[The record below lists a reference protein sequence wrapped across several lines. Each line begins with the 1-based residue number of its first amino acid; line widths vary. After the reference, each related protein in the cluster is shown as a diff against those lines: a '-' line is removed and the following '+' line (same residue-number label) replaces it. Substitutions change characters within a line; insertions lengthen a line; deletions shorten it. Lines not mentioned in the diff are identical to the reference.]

1 VEKTLWNLE
10 SKPITGEIISRK
22 SKLFQVMK
30 TSNQDKPLERGEVGE
45 KKLERRIN
53 NDSWVVH
60 ENEFLNRALP
70 FVCLP
75 PSKVNYIT

>member
-1 VEKTLWNLE
+1 
-10 SKPITGEIISRK
+10 
-22 SKLFQVMK
+22 MK